1 MMDGLVDV
9 YRPEVHGVYETVDYA
24 HYWNSIE
31 LVLVAHQEVFVGQSL
46 HILQP
51 ILLLFI
57 DLAPPVACSLLF
69 CWLFWPLRWAW
80 MPSAG
85 RRIALCHW
93 KRLCSIF
100 RQAPRSPLKVR
111 ISYRW
116 DWWTCRPLS
125 RAMKWPSS
133 LYILDLEKLIKLYK
147 MLQRRQSF
155 HKREEGEYVYR
166 DMISGWMDILD
177 KRD

>member
-57 DLAPPVACSLLF
+57 DLAHLWLVLF
-69 CWLFWPLRWAW
+69 FFAGCFGLFDGPGCHQLGEEPLDAIEKGYVL
-80 MPSAG
+80 SFG
-85 RRIALCHW
+85 RR
-93 KRLCSIF
+93 
-100 RQAPRSPLKVR
+100 
-111 ISYRW
+111 
-116 DWWTCRPLS
+116 
-125 RAMKWPSS
+125 
-133 LYILDLEKLIKLYK
+133 LEVL
-147 MLQRRQSF
+147 
-155 HKREEGEYVYR
+155 
-166 DMISGWMDILD
+166 
-177 KRD
+177 